1 MTTKNFLTVVSGT
14 TTLTEAPSSSA
25 GAGDANKLIATNSSG
40 LLDTTFLPPGVELQ
54 TVLLPTNENLTA
66 GDFVN
71 IFNNSGTPTA
81 RKADAS
87 NGRQAFG
94 YVLTGVTSPANAT
107 VYLSGRNTA
116 VTGAT
121 VGTVFLSA
129 TTAGGFSSTAPATP
143 GANVILQRLGNA
155 ISATSIVFEND
166 PPITLTVV

>member
-1 MTTKNFLTVVSGT
+1 
-14 TTLTEAPSSSA
+14 
-25 GAGDANKLIATNSSG
+25 
-40 LLDTTFLPPGVELQ
+40 
-54 TVLLPTNENLTA
+54 VLLPTSENLTA

-71 IFNNSGTPTA
+71 IFDDTGTVKA

-87 NGRQAFG
+87 NNRPAIG

-121 VGTVFLSA
+121 VGPVFLSA
-129 TTAGGFSSTAPATP
+129 TAAGGFSSTAPATP

-155 ISATSIVFEND
+155 IAPTSIVFEND

>member
-1 MTTKNFLTVVSGT
+1 MTTKKFLTVVSGT

-54 TVLLPTNENLTA
+54 TVLLPTSETLTA

-71 IFNNSGTPTA
+71 IFSNSGDPTA

-87 NGRQAFG
+87 NARPAHG

-129 TTAGGFSSTAPATP
+129 TTAGGFSSTSPATP

-155 ISATSIVFEND
+155 ISATAIVFEND
-166 PPITLTVV
+166 SFIALTV

>member
-1 MTTKNFLTVVSGT
+1 MTTKKFLTVVSGT

-54 TVLLPTNENLTA
+54 TVTLPTSENLTA

-71 IFNNSGTPTA
+71 IFSNSGTSTA

-87 NGRQAFG
+87 NGREARG

-107 VYLSGRNTA
+107 IYLTGRNTA

-121 VGTVFLSA
+121 VGPIYLSA
-129 TTAGGFSSTAPATP
+129 TTPGGFSSTQPATP
-143 GANVILQRLGNA
+143 GANVILQALGHA
-155 ISATSIVFEND
+155 ISPTSIVFEYD
-166 PPITLTVV
+166 RPINLTV

>member
-1 MTTKNFLTVVSGT
+1 MTTNKFLTVVNGT
-14 TTLTEAPSSSA
+14 PTLTQAVTTSA
-25 GAGDANKLIATNSSG
+25 GVADANKIPS
-40 LLDTTFLPPGVELQ
+40 LDANGTLSPTVLPTGVELQ
-54 TVLLPTNENLTA
+54 TVLLPTSESLAT
-66 GDFVN
+66 GDFVS
-71 IFNNSGTPTA
+71 IFDDSGTVKA

-87 NGRQAFG
+87 NNRPAIG
-94 YVLTGVTSPANAT
+94 YVLEGVNAPANAT

-121 VGTVFLSA
+121 VGPVFLSA
-129 TTAGGFSSTAPATP
+129 TVAGGFSSTAPATP

>member
-1 MTTKNFLTVVSGT
+1 MTTKKFLTVVSGT

-40 LLDTTFLPPGVELQ
+40 LIDPTFLPPGVELQ
-54 TVLLPTNENLTA
+54 TVLVPASEALSS

-71 IFNNSGTPTA
+71 FHLNSSVPSV

-87 NGRQAFG
+87 NNRPAQG
-94 YVLTGVTSPANAT
+94 YVLTGALSGANAT

-121 VGTVFLSA
+121 VGKVYLSA
-129 TTAGGFSSTAPATP
+129 TVAGGFSGTPPATP
-143 GANVILQRLGNA
+143 GANVILQGLGTA
-155 ISATSIVFEND
+155 ISATAIVFEFNEE
-166 PPITLTVV
+166 IRLTV

>member
-1 MTTKNFLTVVSGT
+1 MTTKKFLTVVSGT
-14 TTLTEAPSSSA
+14 PTLTEAPSSSA

-54 TVLLPTNENLTA
+54 TVLLPTSENLTA

-71 IFNNSGTPTA
+71 IFDDTGTVKA

-87 NGRQAFG
+87 NNRPAIG
-94 YVLTGVTSPANAT
+94 YVLTGVTSPAHAT

-121 VGTVFLSA
+121 VGPVFLSA
-129 TTAGGFSSTAPATP
+129 TAAGGFSSTAPATP

-155 ISATSIVFEND
+155 IAPTSIVFEND

>member
-1 MTTKNFLTVVSGT
+1 MTTKRFLTVVSGT

-54 TVLLPTNENLTA
+54 TVTVPTSGNLNT

-71 IFNNSGTPTA
+71 IFDDSGTVKA

-87 NGRQAFG
+87 NNRPAIG
-94 YVLTGVTSPANAT
+94 YVLEGVTAPNNAT

-116 VTGAT
+116 VTGAI
-121 VGTVFLSA
+121 VGPVFLSA
-129 TTAGGFSSTAPATP
+129 TVAGGFSSTAPATP

-155 ISATSIVFEND
+155 ISPTSIVFEND
-166 PPITLTVV
+166 PPIALTV